1 MNSRSRRL
9 YLWLVLLAL
18 MLSMFCTAPAEATPE
33 YALQTG
39 ISWYRINNPFL
50 YPNGSGS
57 QSLYTAGTAW
67 SNDVRGALFLP
78 MPTERSNLQ
87 LTGAVSQM
95 NYGSTFGNYNDQLS
109 SGGPYSLNKAIKQLE
124 ATYTWEFS
132 DVLRGR
138 LFHRIDDRLY
148 DYYGGE
154 IVPNPNGVPRNLSDI
169 EPEFPH
175 TREDSAEI
183 AYRINN
189 HIDLPLTWSQQTL
202 SYLDAGR
209 AEMYNM
215 NSNGLQAA
223 VRYRSSDESTMSAG
237 VKRTKVEFPERIAE
251 DIAQYDSGYIDTEFF
266 TDLAWHYSPQTTL
279 LAHVG
284 GIVRH
289 FDTIADRDSRLLS
302 AELGMNWHFSPKTT
316 LSGRI
321 WNHPLPNDQADSQ
334 LYVITHGIEAKAL
347 WQATPKTQVSMLSS
361 VEIQK
366 SQVFSDT
373 LISSPLTSSNDKVV
387 NLNLR
392 IDHNI
397 TRNLSVRVDLTR
409 QNIAAR
415 DDSNLYYRRN
425 TIMISLNYTFDNF
438 SGPYTDDNPQG
449 FNRAHQQIETLQ

>member
-1 MNSRSRRL
+1 MNKHIWRRPIA
-9 YLWLVLLAL
+9 LVMIGL
-18 MLSMFCTAPAEATPE
+18 MLSMFCTAPARATAE

-39 ISWYRINNPFL
+39 VSWYRIDNPFL

-57 QSLYTAGTAW
+57 QSLYTAGSAW
-67 SNDVRGALFLP
+67 SEDLRGGLFLP

-95 NYGSTFGNYNDQLS
+95 HYGNTFNNYNDQLS
-109 SGGPYSLNKAIKQLE
+109 TGGPYSLNKAIKQLE
-124 ATYTWEFS
+124 ASYTWEFS
-132 DVLRGR
+132 DFLRGR

-148 DYYGGE
+148 SYYGGE
-154 IVPNPNGVPRNLSDI
+154 IVPDPNTVPRNISGI

-189 HIDLPLTWSQQTL
+189 HVDLPITWSQQTL
-202 SYLDAGR
+202 SFLNAGR

-215 NSNGLQAA
+215 NSTALQSAI
-223 VRYRSSDESTMSAG
+223 RYTSSAESTMSAG
-237 VKRTKVEFPERIAE
+237 VKRTKVSFPDRIAD

-266 TDLAWHYSPQTTL
+266 TDLAWHYSNQTTF

-284 GIVRH
+284 GLTRH
-289 FDTIADRDSRLLS
+289 FNTINDRDSRLLS
-302 AELGMNWHFSPKTT
+302 AELGMNWHYSPKTT

-334 LYVITHGIEAKAL
+334 LYVITHGIETKAL
-347 WQATPKTQVSMLSS
+347 WQATPKTQVSMLAS

-366 SQVFSDT
+366 SQTFNDT
-373 LISSPLTSSNDKVV
+373 LITSPLVSSNDKVV

-392 IDHNI
+392 VDHNI

-409 QNIAAR
+409 QTAAAR
-415 DDSNLYYRRN
+415 DDTNLFYRRS
-425 TIMISLNYTFDNF
+425 TVMISLNYTFDNF

-449 FNRAHQQIETLQ
+449 FNRARQQIETLQ